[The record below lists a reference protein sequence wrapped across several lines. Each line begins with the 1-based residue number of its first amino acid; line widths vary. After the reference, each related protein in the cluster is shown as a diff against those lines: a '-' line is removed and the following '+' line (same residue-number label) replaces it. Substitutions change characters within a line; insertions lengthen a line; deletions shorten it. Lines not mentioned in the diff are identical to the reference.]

1 MSITRNEGTAELLR
15 EREVRSLTLLFVIGL
30 VCFVALAAYMTI
42 QYFIMP
48 QAYIDAPRAAAYFA
62 ATIGIQTLLLASL
75 RRRSWV
81 EAVGVLAA
89 VGCGTFAAIVGYM
102 MWRIY
107 ASSAPAALLTKIPVA
122 AAGITMI
129 ALMTLTLRPLHVVI
143 VGVGVAATLVGFYG
157 LAASDPATT
166 FVSNSAE
173 PYLGPAVS
181 KTRLFV
187 ELLCV
192 TGATA
197 GAAIAVFFARRT
209 VGEAMVLQRTTDQ
222 LSRYFSPEIAT
233 SIRTGGD
240 AFLRPGGREQE
251 VVVLFSDLAGF
262 TRTCAGL
269 SAAEALAMLS
279 EYQECMVAEIFRA
292 GGTLDKFI
300 GDGIMATFG
309 TPAPAAD
316 SADRAVQA
324 ARGMIGALAKLNKQR
339 VARGQPPLT
348 QRIGIHA
355 GPAIV
360 GNVGTHQRL
369 EFTVIGDTVNVA
381 SRIEKACKKTGKA
394 AMISAATVA
403 RLSQPVAVELFGPV
417 VLDGQAHAID
427 LYMLLPAENAIC
439 ADMRGSTVG

>member
-1 MSITRNEGTAELLR
+1 MDIARSDGAAELLR
-15 EREVRSLTLLFVIGL
+15 EREARSLTLMISIGL
-30 VCFVALAAYMTI
+30 VCFVAWTAYMII

-48 QAYIDAPRAAAYFA
+48 QAYIDAPGAVVYFA
-62 ATIGIQTLLLASL
+62 VTIGLQILLLASL

-81 EAVGVLAA
+81 GAVGVVAA
-89 VGCGTFAAIVGYM
+89 VGCGAFAAITGYM
-102 MWRIY
+102 AWRIY
-107 ASSAPAALLTKIPVA
+107 ASTAPVALLTKIPVA

-129 ALMTLTLRPLHVVI
+129 AFMTLTLRPLHVVI

-157 LAASDPATT
+157 FAAYDPATT

-181 KTRLFV
+181 TTRLIV

-192 TGATA
+192 SGATTGAA
-197 GAAIAVFFARRT
+197 FAVFFARRT
-209 VGEAMVLQRTTDQ
+209 VGEAVALQRTADQ

-233 SIRTGGD
+233 TIRTGGD

-262 TRTCAGL
+262 THACAGL
-269 SAAEALAMLS
+269 PAAEALAMLS
-279 EYQECMVAEIFRA
+279 EYQERMVAEIFRA

-309 TPAPAAD
+309 TPAPAVDA
-316 SADRAVQA
+316 ADRAVRA
-324 ARGMIGALAKLNKQR
+324 ARGMIAALAELNRDR
-339 VARGQPPLT
+339 VARGQAPLV

-355 GPAIV
+355 GLAVV

-381 SRIEKACKKTGKA
+381 SRIEKACKRIGKP
-394 AMISAATVA
+394 AMLSAAVVE
-403 RLSQPVAVELFGPV
+403 RLTMAAALELVGPVA
-417 VLDGQAHAID
+417 LDGQTQPVE
-427 LYMLLPAENAIC
+427 LYALAEP
-439 ADMRGSTVG
+439 